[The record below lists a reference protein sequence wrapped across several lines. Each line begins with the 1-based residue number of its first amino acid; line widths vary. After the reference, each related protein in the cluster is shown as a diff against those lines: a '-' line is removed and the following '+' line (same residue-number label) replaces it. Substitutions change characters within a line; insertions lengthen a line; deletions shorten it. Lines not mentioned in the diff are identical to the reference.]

1 VIAAG
6 VVAMAAA
13 LCESI
18 ARNSLDAWPGGR
30 GAAVQAAT
38 LRARADEAAAA
49 NARAYAAARDALQAP
64 VAPGT
69 TGRDATLRTALLSA
83 ADTLLAITA
92 GAGDC
97 AGLAAEIARGC
108 APGLRADA
116 AGAAELAAAAA
127 RAAAA
132 LVEINLA
139 LLPGDER
146 RARVREI
153 VAAAEADCV
162 RARETA

>member
-38 LRARADEAAAA
+38 LRARADEAA
-49 NARAYAAARDALQAP
+49 NARAYAAARDALQTP

-83 ADTLLAITA
+83 ADTLLAITS

>member
-1 VIAAG
+1 MIAGG
-6 VVAMAAA
+6 VVGLAAA

-18 ARNSLDAWPGGR
+18 ARSSLATWPGGR

-49 NARAYAAARDALQAP
+49 NARAYAAARDALQTP
-64 VAPGT
+64 VVPGT
-69 TGRDATLRTALLSA
+69 KGRDATLRAALLSA
-83 ADTLLAITA
+83 ADTLLAIAA

-127 RAAAA
+127 RAAGV

-146 RARVREI
+146 RARAQAI
-153 VAAAEADCV
+153 VAEAEADCV